1 MKAIEIRNK
10 YLDFF
15 KRHGHAVIPSAP
27 LIPENDPSVLF
38 TTAGMQPLVPYLL
51 GEKHPEG
58 TRLTDFQKCLRTND
72 IDEVGDNRHLTYFEM
87 LGNWSLGDYFK
98 EESIAMSFEFLTK
111 ELGIPVEKLSVTC
124 FAGDENCQRDEVT
137 ASCWRKA
144 GIPEDRIYYFGKDDN
159 WWIAGEEGPC
169 GPDTEMFYDTGKP
182 KCSENCNPSCG
193 CGKYVEIWNNVFMEF
208 FKTKDGKYTKLKQH
222 NVDTGLGLERMTMLL
237 QGKETPFDTE
247 LFKPV
252 MDKLQELA
260 GENDS
265 IESRRIVSE
274 HLRSSMMIIQDGGL
288 PSNVDRGYILRRL
301 IRRMVRHLRKL
312 QINLNEL
319 GELIDLN
326 IDTLKEMYPE
336 LHQNSNKIKSV
347 IIEEKDKFEKTL
359 ERGEREFNKIVNR
372 MKNDGKDTISG
383 QDLFTLYETY
393 GFPPEVTQ
401 DLAREAGLKVD
412 TTEFDKLF
420 KEHQEKSRMGSE
432 QKFKGGLAGTGEQ
445 EVRYHTATHLL
456 NAALKVILGKDVH
469 QKGSNITPERMRF
482 DFSCDHKLTD
492 DEKKKVE
499 DLVNEWIAQGL
510 DVKCEEMKKDDAIKS
525 GAECMFIEKYPD
537 IVTVYSIGNDKET
550 VSKELCG
557 GPHVK
562 NTSELGHFKI
572 KKEEASSAGVRRIK
586 AILE

>member
-124 FAGDENCQRDEVT
+124 FAGDEDCQRDEVT

-265 IESRRIVSE
+265 IESRRIVAE
-274 HLRSSMMIIQDGGL
+274 HLRASMMIIQDGGL

-326 IDTLKEMYPE
+326 IETLKEMYPE

-372 MKNDGKDTISG
+372 MKNEGKDTISG

-482 DFSCDHKLTD
+482 DFSCDHKLTE

-499 DLVNEWIAQGL
+499 DLVNEWISRGL

>member
-10 YLDFF
+10 YLNFF
-15 KRHGHAVIPSAP
+15 KKHGHAVIPSSP

-58 TRLTDFQKCLRTND
+58 KRLTDYQKCLRTND

-111 ELGIPVEKLSVTC
+111 ELQIPADKISVTC
-124 FAGDENCQRDEVT
+124 FAGDEDCPRDEIT
-137 ASCWRKA
+137 ANCWKKA

-182 KCSENCNPSCG
+182 KCSPNCNPSCG
-193 CGKYVEIWNNVFMEF
+193 CGKYVEIWNNVFMEY
-208 FKTKDGKYTKLKQH
+208 FKTKDGKYTKLKQQ

-252 MDKLQELA
+252 MDKLLELA
-260 GENDS
+260 KVDD
-265 IESRRIVSE
+265 IASRRIVAE
-274 HLRSSMMIIQDGGL
+274 HLRASMMIIVDGGV

-301 IRRMVRHLRKL
+301 IRRMTRHMRKL
-312 QINLNEL
+312 QIDLNSL
-319 GELIDLN
+319 GDIIDLN
-326 IDTLKEMYPE
+326 IETLKEMYPE
-336 LHQNSNKIKSV
+336 LVAKKENIKKV

-359 ERGEREFNKIVNR
+359 ERGEREFNKIATR
-372 MKNDGKDTISG
+372 LKNENKDTISG
-383 QDLFTLYETY
+383 QDLFNLYETY
-393 GFPPEVTQ
+393 GFPPEVTADCASEQ
-401 DLAREAGLKVD
+401 GLKVD
-412 TTEFDKLF
+412 TSEFDRLF

-432 QKFKGGLAGTGEQ
+432 QKFKGGLSGNGEM
-445 EVRYHTATHLL
+445 ETKYHTATHLL
-456 NAALKVILGKDVH
+456 NAALKQVIGKDVH

-492 DEKKKVE
+492 EEKQKVE
-499 DLVNEWIAQGL
+499 NLVNEWIEEGL
-510 DVKCEEMKKDDAIKS
+510 TVTVQEMKKEDALKS

-537 IVTVYSIGNDKET
+537 IVTVYTIGD

-562 NTSELGHFKI
+562 NTKELGKFKI